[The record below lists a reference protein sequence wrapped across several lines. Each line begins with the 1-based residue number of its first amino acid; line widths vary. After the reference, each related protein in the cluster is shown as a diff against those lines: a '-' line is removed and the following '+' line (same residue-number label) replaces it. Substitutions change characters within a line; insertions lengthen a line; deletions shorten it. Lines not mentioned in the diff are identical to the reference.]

1 MWMLRLKG
9 LRKLNFEETES
20 IFQCI
25 LKDPESISVMRI
37 AEKYTS
43 SETQG
48 QLVGSIKCSW

>member
-20 IFQCI
+20 TFQCI
-25 LKDPESISVMRI
+25 LKDQERISAMRI

-43 SETQG
+43 LETQG

>member
-9 LRKLNFEETES
+9 LRKINFEETES
-20 IFQCI
+20 TFQCI
-25 LKDPESISVMRI
+25 LKDQESISAMRI

-43 SETQG
+43 LETQG

>member
-20 IFQCI
+20 TFQCI
-25 LKDPESISVMRI
+25 LKDQERISAMRI